1 MAFREFVPLE
11 VALGTSSRNHS
22 MILNGLGVIPLITIT
37 ISGLGFVLEDDR
49 YDSNAYAW
57 GVFCVLSIVAE
68 SIWIKK
74 NITKLISQRGN

>member
-1 MAFREFVPLE
+1 
-11 VALGTSSRNHS
+11 
-22 MILNGLGVIPLITIT
+22 MILNGLEVIPLITIT

-68 SIWIKK
+68 SIWI
-74 NITKLISQRGN
+74 